1 MASTPPSQR
10 EDVPELNSKSLM
22 ACALITVLAL
32 VFAACGVA
40 GSGGSSTGAERSFSD
55 LERAAEGTTVNF
67 FMWGGDQEINAY
79 FDDYVRPKMQEKYDI
94 KVKRTPLPDTA
105 DAVNKLLNE
114 KSAGKEEGTIDLVWI
129 NGENFATGADA
140 DLWFGPWAE
149 ELPNAKYIDWKSP
162 SISRDFGYPVEG
174 REAPW
179 GKAQF
184 VMIHDSAKVENPPKT
199 MDELLAWTAENPGR
213 FTYPAPPDFT
223 GNAFI
228 EQVFYGVTGQVEP
241 YQKPFDEKVFQE
253 QVPRFNDY
261 LNEVEHN
268 LWRNG
273 ETYPESSA
281 KLEELYQNGEVYL
294 SMSYNPQ
301 LAQRQIEKGL
311 YPEST
316 RTYLLDGG
324 TLNNTHYVAIPFNA
338 PNKAGAQVLT
348 NFLES
353 PEAQLKKQDPKGW
366 GDLTVLELDRLPE
379 DVRKRFGKLSG
390 KATLSTEQLQEN
402 AVPEART
409 EWLLALEESWQD
421 EVLKK

>member
-1 MASTPPSQR
+1 MSPLRR
-10 EDVPELNSKSLM
+10 EEALKLKFKPLLSY
-22 ACALITVLAL
+22 ALIAVLAL
-32 VFAACGVA
+32 VLAACGS
-40 GSGGSSTGAERSFSD
+40 GSGADSSGEERSFSE
-55 LERAAEGTTVNF
+55 LEEVARGTTVNF
-67 FMWGGDQEINAY
+67 FMWGGDEEINAY
-79 FDDYVRPKMQEKYDI
+79 VDDYVAPRMKEKHDVT
-94 KVKRTPLPDTA
+94 VKRTPLPDTA

-114 KSAGKEEGTIDLVWI
+114 KSAGKDEGTIDLLWI

-149 ELPNAKYIDWKSP
+149 ELPNAQYIDWESP
-162 SISRDFGYPVEG
+162 SINRDFGYPVEG

-184 VMIHDSAKVENPPKT
+184 VMIHDSAEVQDPPKT
-199 MDELLAWTAENPGR
+199 MDGLLAWAEENPGR

-241 YQKPFDEKVFQE
+241 YQEPFDQGVFDDQA
-253 QVPRFNDY
+253 PKLYDFLND
-261 LNEVEHN
+261 LEPN

-281 KLEELYQNGEVYL
+281 KLEELYQNGEIYL

-338 PNKAGAQVLT
+338 PNKAGAQVLA

-353 PEAQLKKQDPKGW
+353 PGAQLKKQDPEGW
-366 GDLTVLELDRLPE
+366 GDLTVLQVDRLPE
-379 DVRKRFGKLSG
+379 DVREEFGELSEE
-390 KATLSTEQLQEN
+390 ATLSTDRLQEN
-402 AVPEART
+402 RVPEART
-409 EWLLALEESWQD
+409 EWLLALEEGWQE

>member
-1 MASTPPSQR
+1 MKPKTLISRVLLALSCVVFTACGSGFDADSAPDAPGEKR
-10 EDVPELNSKSLM
+10 PFPELEE
-22 ACALITVLAL
+22 
-32 VFAACGVA
+32 AAK
-40 GSGGSSTGAERSFSD
+40 
-55 LERAAEGTTVNF
+55 GTAVNF
-67 FMWGGDQEINAY
+67 FMWGGDEEINAY
-79 FDDYVRPKMQEKYDI
+79 VDDYVTPQMKEKYDAT
-94 KVKRTPLPDTA
+94 VKRTPLPDTA

-114 KSAGKEEGTIDLVWI
+114 KSAGKNEGTIDLIWI

-149 ELPNAKYIDWKSP
+149 ELPNAKYIDWESP
-162 SISRDFGYPVEG
+162 DVHRDFGYPVEG

-184 VMIHDSAKVENPPKT
+184 VMIHDAAKVENPPKT
-199 MDELLAWTAENPGR
+199 MDELLAWTKENPGR

-228 EQVFYGVTGQVEP
+228 EQVFYGVTEQVEP
-241 YQKPFDEKVFQE
+241 YQEPFDEEVFRKRAPE
-253 QVPRFNDY
+253 FYGY
-261 LNEVEHN
+261 LNELEPN
-268 LWRNG
+268 LWRGG

-281 KLEELYQNGEVYL
+281 KSEELYQNGEVYL
-294 SMSYNPQ
+294 SMSYTPQ

-324 TLNNTHYVAIPFNA
+324 TLNNTHYVAVPFNA
-338 PNKAGAQVLT
+338 PNKAGAQVLA
-348 NFLES
+348 NFLQS
-353 PEAQLKKQDPKGW
+353 PEAQLEKQDPEGW

-379 DVRKRFGKLSG
+379 GVRDKFGEPSDE
-390 KATLSTEQLQEN
+390 ATLSTGELQQN
-402 AVPEART
+402 RLPEART
-409 EWLLALEESWQD
+409 EWLLALEDGWQE

>member
-1 MASTPPSQR
+1 MRLKT
-10 EDVPELNSKSLM
+10 LL
-22 ACALITVLAL
+22 LTAL
-32 VFAACGVA
+32 VAATILLTAACGGG
-40 GSGGSSTGAERSFSD
+40 GSGAQSSGEERSFPE
-55 LERAAEGTTVNF
+55 LEKAAEGTTVNF
-67 FMWGGDQEINAY
+67 FMYGGDEAINAY
-79 FDDYVRPKMQEKYDI
+79 VDDYVKPQVKKKYGI
-94 KVKRTPLPDTA
+94 TLKRIPLTDTA

-114 KSAGKEEGTIDLVWI
+114 KSAGKDEGTTDLVWI

-149 ELPNAKYIDWKSP
+149 ELPNAKYIDWEST
-162 SISRDFGYPVEG
+162 SITRDFGYPVDG

-184 VMIHDSAKVENPPKT
+184 VMIHDSAKVKDPPKT
-199 MDELLAWTAENPGR
+199 MDELLAWTEDNPGR

-228 EQVFYGVTGQVEP
+228 EQAFYGVTGEIEP
-241 YQKPFDEKVFQE
+241 YQEPFDQQVFDE
-253 QVPRFNDY
+253 RTPEFYDF
-261 LNEVEHN
+261 LNELEPN
-268 LWRNG
+268 LWREG
-273 ETYPESSA
+273 KTYPESSA

-324 TLNNTHYVAIPFNA
+324 TLNNTHYVAIPFNS
-338 PNKAGAQVLT
+338 PNKAGAQVVA

-353 PEAQLKKQDPKGW
+353 PEAQLKKQDPSGW
-366 GDLTVLELDRLPE
+366 GDLTALQTDRLPE
-379 DVRKRFGKLSG
+379 NVQKDFAELSG
-390 KATLSTEQLQEN
+390 KATLSTDKLQEN
-402 AVPEART
+402 RVPEART
-409 EWLLALEESWQD
+409 EWLLALEDGWQ
-421 EVLKK
+421 EKVLKK

>member
-1 MASTPPSQR
+1 MKTRKMFVAG
-10 EDVPELNSKSLM
+10 L
-22 ACALITVLAL
+22 AAALILTLS
-32 VFAACGVA
+32 ACGG
-40 GSGGSSTGAERSFSD
+40 GSGPDSSGENRSFSD
-55 LERAAEGTTVNF
+55 LEAAARGTTVNF
-67 FMWGGDQEINAY
+67 FLWGGDEEINAY
-79 FDDYVRPKMQEKYDI
+79 VDDYVASRMREESGI
-94 KVKRTPLPDTA
+94 TVKRTPLPDTA

-114 KSAGKEEGTIDLVWI
+114 KSAGKDEGTIDLVWI

-149 ELPNAKYIDWKSP
+149 ELPNARYIDWESP

-184 VMIHDSAKVENPPKT
+184 VMIQDSAKVKNPPRT
-199 MDELLAWTAENPGR
+199 MDQLLSWTEENPGR

-228 EQVFYGVTGQVEP
+228 EQAFYGVTNKVEP
-241 YQKPFDEKVFQE
+241 YQKPFDEEVFEE
-253 QVPRFNDY
+253 QAPGLYDF
-261 LNEVEHN
+261 LNELEPN

-281 KLEELYQNGEVYL
+281 KLEELYQNGQVHL

-324 TLNNTHYVAIPFNA
+324 TLSNTHYVAIPFNA
-338 PNKAGAQVLT
+338 PNKAGAQVLS
-348 NFLES
+348 NFLQS
-353 PEAQLKKQDPKGW
+353 PEAQLEKQDPGGW
-366 GDLTVLELDRLPE
+366 GDLTVLQLDRLPE
-379 DVRKRFGKLSG
+379 GEREEFARLSG
-390 KATLSTEQLQEN
+390 GATLPTGVLQEN
-402 AVPEART
+402 RVPEART
-409 EWLLALEESWQD
+409 EWLLALEEGWQE

>member
-1 MASTPPSQR
+1 MKFRTLFLA
-10 EDVPELNSKSLM
+10 
-22 ACALITVLAL
+22 ALAAVSILTV
-32 VFAACGVA
+32 VACGT
-40 GSGGSSTGAERSFSD
+40 GSGTDPSGEERSFGE
-55 LERAAEGTTVNF
+55 LEEAARGSTVNF
-67 FMWGGDQEINAY
+67 FMWGGDEEINAY
-79 FDDYVRPKMQEKYDI
+79 VDDYVAPQMQERYGVT
-94 KVKRTPLPDTA
+94 VKRTPLPDTA

-114 KSAGKEEGTIDLVWI
+114 KSASKAEGTIDLVWI

-149 ELPNAKYIDWKSP
+149 KLPNAKYINWDSP
-162 SISRDFGYPVEG
+162 SITHDFGYPVEG

-184 VMIHDSAKVENPPKT
+184 VMIHDSAKVQDPPDT
-199 MDELLAWTAENPGR
+199 LDELLAWAEENPGR

-228 EQVFYGVTGQVEP
+228 EQIFYGVTNEVEP
-241 YQKPFDEKVFQE
+241 YQKPFDEEVFQE
-253 QVPRFNDY
+253 RAPEFYDY
-261 LNEVEHN
+261 LNELEPN
-268 LWRNG
+268 LWRSG

-281 KLEELYQNGEVYL
+281 KLEELYQSGQIHL

-338 PNKAGAQVLT
+338 PNKAGAQVLA
-348 NFLES
+348 NFLQS
-353 PEAQLKKQDPKGW
+353 PEAQLKKQNPEGW
-366 GDLTVLELDRLPE
+366 GDLTVLQLNRLPE
-379 DVRKRFGKLSG
+379 DIREEFEELSG
-390 KATLSTEQLQEN
+390 EATLSTETLQEN
-402 AVPEART
+402 RVPEART
-409 EWLLALEESWQD
+409 GWLLALEEGWQE